1 MIDIKATLKR
11 LLGHDYETEVLEF
24 KEAKNDYSFQKIG
37 QYFSALANEANLL
50 GKKEAWLIFGV
61 RDKDKAIVGSRYRT
75 NPARLQSLKKEIADK
90 TNNRISFKD
99 IHEVETDR
107 GRVVLFQIPAAPP
120 GIPVSWEGVWY
131 GRDGESLVKL
141 NIEEIER
148 IRKQGREE
156 DWSKKI
162 CEGATISDL
171 APEAIQK
178 ARELFA
184 EKNTKLAPEMQEWD
198 DRTFLNKAK
207 LCIRDKVTRT
217 AILLLGKSESEH
229 FLQPGLARISWIL
242 KDRDNIEKD
251 YAHFSCPLL
260 LSAEEVY
267 GKIRNLTYRY
277 LAQGTLFPQEVD
289 SYDPYI
295 IREAL
300 NNCIAH
306 QDYSLGGKINVV
318 EREDSQLIFTNMG
331 SFIPQTIENV
341 IEADAPEPLYRNPFL
356 AEAMVNLKMIDT
368 IGSGIKRMFNI
379 QRRKFFPLPEYSF
392 NDNQVKVVV
401 TGKVL
406 DMKYAVKLA
415 QMPELSLHDIMLLDK
430 VQKGKALSDVEV
442 RRLKHQKL
450 IEGRKPNFHISSQV
464 AIKTGQKADYMKLKG
479 INDEYCKKIIID
491 YLKKF
496 GTGQRTDFE
505 NILLDKLPDVLDDSQ
520 KKNKVK
526 NLLQAMKKEGV
537 ISILGKTWSMSKK
550 MNG

>member
-1 MIDIKATLKR
+1 MMDINETLKR
-11 LLGHDYETEVLEF
+11 LLDHVYETEVLEF
-24 KEAKNDYSFQKIG
+24 KEAKSDYSFQKIG
-37 QYFSALANEANLL
+37 QYFSALSNEANLL

-61 RDKDKAIVGSRYRT
+61 RDTDKAIVGSGYRT

-90 TNNRISFKD
+90 TNNRITFRE
-99 IHEVETDR
+99 IHEVETGK

-120 GIPVSWEGVWY
+120 GIPVSWEGIWY

-148 IRKQGREE
+148 IRQQGREE

-162 CEGATISDL
+162 CEGASIADL
-171 APEAIQK
+171 SAEALLK

-184 EKNTKLAPEMQEWD
+184 EKNPKLAPEMQEWD
-198 DRTFLNKAK
+198 DITFLNKAK
-207 LCIRDKVTRT
+207 LCIRGKVTRT

-260 LSAEEVY
+260 LSAEEVRA
-267 GKIRNLTYRY
+267 KIRNLTYRY

-415 QMPELSLHDIMLLDK
+415 QMPELSLYDIMLLDK
-430 VQKGKALSDVEV
+430 AQKGKALTDVEI
-442 RRLKHQKL
+442 RQLKKQNL

-464 AIKTGQKADYMKLKG
+464 AGKTGQKADYMKLKG
-479 INDEYCKKIIID
+479 IDDEYCKKIIID

-496 GTGQRTDFE
+496 NTGQRADFE

-526 NLLQAMKKEGV
+526 NLLQSMKKTG
-537 ISILGKTWSMSKK
+537 IINILGKKWAMSKK
-550 MNG
+550 VNG

>member
-11 LLGHDYETEVLEF
+11 LLSHDYETEVLEF
-24 KEAKNDYSFQKIG
+24 KEAKHDYSFQKIG

-50 GKKEAWLIFGV
+50 GKKEAWLVFGI
-61 RDKDKAIVGSRYRT
+61 RDKDKAIVGSHYRT
-75 NPARLQSLKKEIADK
+75 KPNDLHSLKKEIADK
-90 TNNRISFKD
+90 TSNRLTFQE
-99 IHEVETDR
+99 IHELETEK
-107 GRVVLFQIPAAPP
+107 GRVILFQIPAAPP
-120 GIPVSWEGVWY
+120 GMPVSWEGTWY
-131 GRDGESLVKL
+131 GRDGESLCTL

-148 IRKQGREE
+148 IRSHGAQD

-162 CEGATISDL
+162 CDGATIADL
-171 APEAIQK
+171 SPEAIRK
-178 ARELFA
+178 ARRLFA
-184 EKNTKLAPEMQEWD
+184 EKRPELASEVDEWD
-198 DRTFLNKAK
+198 DITFLNKTK
-207 LCIRDKVTRT
+207 LCIRGKITRT
-217 AILLLGKSESEH
+217 AILLLGKPESEH

-260 LSAEEVY
+260 LSAEEVCA
-267 GKIRNLTYRY
+267 KIRNLTYRY
-277 LAQGTLFPQEVD
+277 LAQGTLFPQEVA

-306 QDYSLGGKINVV
+306 QDYTLGGKINVV

-341 IEADAPEPLYRNPFL
+341 IEADAPEPYYRNPFL

-406 DMKYAVKLA
+406 DLNYAVKLA
-415 QMPELSLHDIMLLDK
+415 QMPNLSLHEIILLDK
-430 VQKGKALSDVEV
+430 VQKGKELTAAEIQ
-442 RRLKHQKL
+442 KMKKQKL

-464 AIKTGQKADYMKLKG
+464 ASRTGQKADYMKLKG
-479 INDEYCKKIIID
+479 IDDEYCRKIITD
-491 YLKKF
+491 YLRQF
-496 GTGQRTDFE
+496 ETGQRADFE
-505 NILLDKLPDVLDDSQ
+505 KILMDKLPDILDDSQ

-526 NLLQAMKKEGV
+526 NLLQAMRKAR
-537 ISILGKTWSMSKK
+537 IIDTLGKTWMMSKK
-550 MNG
+550 